1 MILLDDVAK
10 VTHDVARRDRT
21 KPGGDEVTKDFDVIE
36 HAGNGQLNGVPWILS
51 SFSTVLHAIFAEGA
65 DYTKKSVESRLAVVE
80 KLLGA
85 KSLETVIQI
94 QSEYAKTAYAA
105 FVAQATKMGDLHSNL
120 AKAAFKPAEQ
130 AIANMQGTK

>member
-10 VTHDVARRDRT
+10 VAHDVARRDRT
-21 KPGGDEVTKDFDVIE
+21 KPGGDEVAKDFDAIE
-36 HAGNGQLNGVPWILS
+36 PAGNGHLNGMDLA
-51 SFSTVLHAIFAEGA
+51 SFSTTLQAIFAEGA

-80 KLLGA
+80 KLLGC

-94 QSEYAKTAYAA
+94 QSEYAKMAYAA
-105 FVAQATKMGDLHSNL
+105 FVAQATKMGELHSNL
-120 AKAAFKPAEQ
+120 AKAAFKPAEL